1 MFLRLAVV
9 SAVQLLQDAPEVLAS
24 EMGGSA
30 IAAAGDC
37 IGGLCVAPA
46 RTVQLYP
53 HPTLFP
59 VRCMLCTSIYGG
71 SYWEGQ
77 WGIYWHPSW

>member
-37 IGGLCVAPA
+37 IGGLCVAI
-46 RTVQLYP
+46 TCP
-53 HPTLFP
+53 HCTHTLHSS
-59 VRCMLCTSIYGG
+59 L
-71 SYWEGQ
+71 
-77 WGIYWHPSW
+77 